1 MSVSQSCQLVLQ
13 SCLKDRR
20 PRERS
25 LPLSLR
31 CFSFFSLSVYFCR
44 LVIPFAKY
52 LKFDIEELVSKVS
65 HNSFTNYFRDL
76 GTFTHLSS
84 EETLPQKDFS
94 VAILATYLL
103 YIYYHYWRPDV
114 LLVESLKRVYF
125 SPKIC
130 CRTQTNIDLIHC
142 LKKVHFQHKS

>member
-31 CFSFFSLSVYFCR
+31 CFSFSSLSVFSCR

-94 VAILATYLL
+94 VTILAVHLL
-103 YIYYHYWRPDV
+103 SLLEARRPFSWIPEKSLFFSKDLLQDPNKYWSH
-114 LLVESLKRVYF
+114 SLFKKSAF
-125 SPKIC
+125 S
-130 CRTQTNIDLIHC
+130 T
-142 LKKVHFQHKS
+142 